1 MLDWNI
7 TKHRKLLKMVRQH
20 MAPAAIAVR
29 MGTSITDIYKEV
41 EKIARVEAGKH
52 IWGATAAMEYVHEAP
67 PGFTERALSAYY
79 KKDCMEGNTAF
90 YAIYGGGKA
99 RTREEAEAEAR
110 KLAVTNPGEAFY
122 VMKAISKFELA
133 TVVET
138 ELK

>member
-7 TKHRKLLKMVRQH
+7 TKHRKLLNMVRH
-20 MAPAAIAVR
+20 HTPPAVIATK
-29 MGTSITDIYKEV
+29 MGTSVTDIYREV
-41 EKIARVEAGKH
+41 EKLARAEAGRYL
-52 IWGATAAMEYVHEAP
+52 WGTTAAVEYVHEAP

-79 KKDCMEGNTAF
+79 KKDTMEGNTAF